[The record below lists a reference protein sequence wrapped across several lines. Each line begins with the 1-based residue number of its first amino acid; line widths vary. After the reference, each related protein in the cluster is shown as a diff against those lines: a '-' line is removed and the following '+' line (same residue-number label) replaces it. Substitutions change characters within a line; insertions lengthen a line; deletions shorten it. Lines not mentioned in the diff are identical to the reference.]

1 MKSMGQWQEVNML
14 TCGGKGMEQ
23 DGFEDVSSELP
34 ESKIGRKM
42 HLGAREESG

>member
-34 ESKIGRKM
+34 ESKIG
-42 HLGAREESG
+42 